1 MRCSRKYF
9 ALLAVLW
16 MQSGV
21 LAQGLLVD
29 VHDRTFRLPRPAV
42 RPEPHPLP
50 RTSYQVTR
58 LAIDAAIQDQVA
70 RVQVSQ
76 TFSNTGRRELEAS
89 FVFPLPYDGAV
100 TSMTFMV
107 DGKEYPAKLLDA
119 KEAREIYEGYVR
131 QNKDPALLEWLG
143 SGMFQTSVFPVPAG
157 QKRTVTLRYTQLC
170 RQSGGLNEFL
180 FPLSTAKYT
189 SKPLEELSVR
199 VTIQGSSPIKNLY
212 SSSHDV
218 KIQRKGERRAILSYQ
233 VQDHV
238 PLADFRIFYD
248 TAARQ
253 VGASVISYRPDSKN
267 EGYFLLLV
275 SPEMKKLDSP
285 PVSKTVVFVLDRSG
299 SMGGQKFEQA
309 REALEFV
316 LNNLR
321 EGDTFNI
328 VAYDSKVESFR
339 PELQRFDPE
348 IREEAVGFV
357 EGLHT
362 GGSTNIDGALQT
374 TLKLLND
381 EQRPTYVIFLTD
393 GLPTV
398 GETME
403 ARIVANAMSA
413 NSARARIFSF
423 GVGYDVNSRLL
434 DKLSRTG
441 FGFSQY
447 VRPDEN
453 IEASVSRLF
462 RRIESPVL
470 TNVTLSVELDSDQ
483 SRGQASLV
491 NRVYPRGEMDLFA
504 EEQLVVVG
512 RYRQGGQV
520 QVTVRGS
527 IADQKR
533 VFHFPVEL
541 KQEST
546 DDSHAFVAKLWA
558 TRRVGEIIDEID
570 LNGKNQELVDELVRL
585 ATRHG
590 IVTPY
595 TSFLADDSPVALAQN
610 RADRLNTVS
619 RDLERL
625 QEPTGKAG
633 FDQRR
638 SKGKFLDAVRA
649 PSSGFAFYSQPDDDQ
664 RVAARNVRY
673 IAGKTFYRRGKMW
686 VESELDET
694 GRQQAISVER
704 FGEQYFELIRK
715 YGPRLAKYLAIDEPI
730 TVVIDSQAYAF

>member
-1 MRCSRKYF
+1 MRYSRKYL

-29 VHDRTFRLPRPAV
+29 VHDRTFRLPRPPV
-42 RPEPHPLP
+42 RQEPHPLP
-50 RTSYQVTR
+50 RTSYQITR

-70 RVQVSQ
+70 AVQVSQ

-107 DGKEYPAKLLDA
+107 DGKEYPAKLLNA

-157 QKRTVTLRYTQLC
+157 QERTVTLRYTQLC

-199 VTIQGSSPIKNLY
+199 VTIQGSRPIKNLY

-233 VQDHV
+233 VQDQV
-238 PLADFRIFYD
+238 PLADFRMFYD

-253 VGASVISYRPDSKN
+253 VGASVISYRPDSRS

-357 EGLHT
+357 EGLHS

-403 ARIVANAMSA
+403 TRIVANAMSA

-470 TNVTLSVELDSDQ
+470 TNVTLAVEWGSDQ
-483 SRGQASLV
+483 PRGQASLV
-491 NRVYPRGEMDLFA
+491 NRVYPRGEWTFL
-504 EEQLVVVG
+504 
-512 RYRQGGQV
+512 RK
-520 QVTVRGS
+520 S
-527 IADQKR
+527 NWWW
-533 VFHFPVEL
+533 
-541 KQEST
+541 
-546 DDSHAFVAKLWA
+546 WA
-558 TRRVGEIIDEID
+558 
-570 LNGKNQELVDELVRL
+570 
-585 ATRHG
+585 G
-590 IVTPY
+590 IV
-595 TSFLADDSPVALAQN
+595 
-610 RADRLNTVS
+610 
-619 RDLERL
+619 
-625 QEPTGKAG
+625 KAG
-633 FDQRR
+633 RR
-638 SKGKFLDAVRA
+638 R
-649 PSSGFAFYSQPDDDQ
+649 
-664 RVAARNVRY
+664 
-673 IAGKTFYRRGKMW
+673 
-686 VESELDET
+686 
-694 GRQQAISVER
+694 
-704 FGEQYFELIRK
+704 
-715 YGPRLAKYLAIDEPI
+715 
-730 TVVIDSQAYAF
+730 